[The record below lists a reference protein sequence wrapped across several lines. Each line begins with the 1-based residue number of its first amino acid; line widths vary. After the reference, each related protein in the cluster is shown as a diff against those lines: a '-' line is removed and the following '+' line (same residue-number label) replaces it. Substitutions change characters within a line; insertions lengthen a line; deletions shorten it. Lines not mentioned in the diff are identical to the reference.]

1 MVVETIRVNGDFPF
15 IFNDLSIYLKAGTGH
30 AIETCNK
37 NTVAGLD
44 ETFTRMTHPG
54 KQRSVLLAV
63 REGHV
68 DSRLLTS
75 SLALCRRLEAD
86 LEIQVIATGKAPPA
100 EMDDFL
106 ARLRQESQLFTL
118 ELKPSMRRRDLVDYA
133 NAHEHIVAVV
143 IDSREGWEALAQDRT
158 SDPWKRLE
166 CPLVTA
172 ASSEKK

>member
-1 MVVETIRVNGDFPF
+1 M
-15 IFNDLSIYLKAGTGH
+15 
-30 AIETCNK
+30 
-37 NTVAGLD
+37 
-44 ETFTRMTHPG
+44 
-54 KQRSVLLAV
+54 LAV

-86 LEIQVIATGKAPPA
+86 LEIQVIAAGETPPA
-100 EMDDFL
+100 EMDSFL
-106 ARLRQESQLFTL
+106 VRLREEKLPFSLV
-118 ELKPSMRRRDLVDYA
+118 LKPSLRRRDLVDYA
-133 NAHEHIVAVV
+133 NAHEHIVALV

-172 ASSEKK
+172 AASEKKQH